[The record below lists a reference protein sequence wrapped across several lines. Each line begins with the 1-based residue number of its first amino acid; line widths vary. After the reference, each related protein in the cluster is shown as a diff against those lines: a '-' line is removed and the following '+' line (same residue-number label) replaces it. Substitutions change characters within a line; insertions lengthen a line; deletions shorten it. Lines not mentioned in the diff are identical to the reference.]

1 MYSLVTF
8 RNRFLF
14 DDLERVTEKMLVP
27 PERIFRSIE
36 CIIPLDLTT
45 VAGHNLHYVSICL
58 KSIASSPVDTPK
70 IYALGRQLI
79 VIDISNV

>member
-14 DDLERVTEKMLVP
+14 DDFETVTEKMLVP

-36 CIIPLDLTT
+36 CIITFRLDD
-45 VAGHNLHYVSICL
+45 
-58 KSIASSPVDTPK
+58 SSWT
-70 IYALGRQLI
+70 
-79 VIDISNV
+79 